1 MTTHPMLPAAFHGGA
16 FWESLDPTYRSP
28 NSDVVAADVLDA
40 WFPPAPELMAEFT
53 DALPALIRTSPPTH
67 AAGMESV
74 IAEHRELAPES
85 VLAGPG
91 SSSLIHL
98 LLGHL
103 LKRDDTLAV
112 LEPTYSEY
120 RFVAENLIGARVTEF
135 RLDPDTGFALD
146 LDAWAFWVH
155 RVRPQVAVL
164 VRPNNPTGSPSDIS
178 GILARIPAGCTV
190 ILDEA
195 YLDYT
200 DLRSGDALAGGN
212 RNVVVIKSLSK
223 GFGLSGLR
231 AAYAVM
237 HPDLARELRPKLPPW
252 WVSGPAQWFGCRVW
266 NHLSYYR
273 QKVSETDTMRAGLEA
288 ELSRIPGTLRAS
300 CANWVLWEHGA
311 ECSTSEL
318 LSALRSR
325 HIYVRDAS
333 ATGPSLTPRT
343 LRIAVRPPNEQ
354 LRLLA
359 ALRDV
364 CGVMA

>member
-1 MTTHPMLPAAFHGGA
+1 MTTDNLLPAAFHGGA
-16 FWESLDPTYRSP
+16 FWESLDPTYRATHP
-28 NSDVVAADVLDA
+28 DVVAADVLDA

-53 DALPALIRTSPPTH
+53 EALPALIRTSPPTH
-67 AAGMESV
+67 AAGMEAV

-103 LKRDDTLAV
+103 LTREDTLAV

-120 RFVAENLIGARVTEF
+120 RFVAENLVGAKVASYT
-135 RLDPDTGFALD
+135 LDSDSGFALD
-146 LDAWAFWVH
+146 LDAWTDWVH
-155 RVRPQVAVL
+155 RVKPRVAVL
-164 VRPNNPTGSPSDIS
+164 VRPNNPTGSPSDLS
-178 GILARIPAGCTV
+178 GILARIPDGCTV

-200 DLRSGDALAGGN
+200 DMRSGDSIACRN
-212 RNVVVIKSLSK
+212 RNVVVIESLSK

-231 AAYAVM
+231 SAYAVM

-266 NHLSYYR
+266 DHLSYYR

-288 ELSRIPGTLRAS
+288 ELSQLPGVLRAS
-300 CANWVLWEHGA
+300 CANWVLWEHGGR
-311 ECSTSEL
+311 CSTPDL
-318 LSALRSR
+318 LTALRHR

-333 ATGPSLTPRT
+333 ATGPSLSPRT
-343 LRIAVRPPNEQ
+343 LRIAVRPPEEQ
-354 LRLLA
+354 QRLLA

-364 CGVMA
+364 CLASS

>member
-1 MTTHPMLPAAFHGGA
+1 MTTHQLLPAAFHGGA
-16 FWESLDPTYRSP
+16 FWESLDPTYRAP
-28 NSDVVAADVLDA
+28 HPDVVAADVLDA
-40 WFPPAPELMAEFT
+40 WFPPAPELMAEFAE
-53 DALPALIRTSPPTH
+53 ALPTLIRTSPPTY

-74 IAEHRELAPES
+74 IAEQKDLATES

-98 LLGHL
+98 LLRHL
-103 LKRDDTLAV
+103 LNRVGTLAV

-120 RFVAENLIGARVTEF
+120 RFVAENLFGARVTEF
-135 RLDPDTGFALD
+135 ILDPDSEFALD
-146 LDAWAFWVH
+146 LNAWSDWVH
-155 RVRPQVAVL
+155 RVKPQVAVL
-164 VRPNNPTGSPSDIS
+164 VRPNNPTGSGSD
-178 GILARIPAGCTV
+178 GTAILSRIPKDCTV

-212 RNVVVIKSLSK
+212 RNVVMIKSLSK

-237 HPDLARELRPKLPPW
+237 HPDLARKLRPKLPPW

-266 NHLSYYR
+266 DHLSYYR
-273 QKVSETDTMRAGLEA
+273 QKVRETDTMRAELEG
-288 ELSRIPGTLRAS
+288 ELSRLPGTLRAS

-318 LSALRSR
+318 LTALRHR

-333 ATGPSLTPRT
+333 ATGPSLSPRT
-343 LRIAVRPPNEQ
+343 LRIAVRPPHEQ
-354 LRLLA
+354 QLLLA

-364 CGVMA
+364 CLTNS